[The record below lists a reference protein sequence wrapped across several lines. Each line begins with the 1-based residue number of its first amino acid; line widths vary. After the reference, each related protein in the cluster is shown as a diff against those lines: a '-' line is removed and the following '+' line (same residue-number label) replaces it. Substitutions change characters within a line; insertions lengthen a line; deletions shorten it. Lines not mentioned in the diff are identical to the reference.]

1 MTLKADEA
9 TTSNGDAV
17 APHFSIEDG
26 KIYQTI
32 RIGEKSLTSERTRPS
47 PSRFS
52 FQESPR
58 DEWWRSYLEGNP
70 CVPQKRTGLLSFVD
84 LFTSAG
90 GLSLALKEAALSLG
104 LRVESM
110 FCADMDERALEVY
123 ERRLNPL
130 FKHVGDIDNL
140 VDVDYLL
147 GLDGVE
153 NSLSRILLDDKL
165 RRIVGEVDVVI
176 AGPPCQGH
184 SSLNN
189 SSRYEDPR
197 NRLFMHPVA
206 IGIALQAKAIV
217 IENVPGVRKDTSA
230 VVDRACLLLKQYGYK
245 FTDDVLKAEHFGW
258 PQTRHRYFLIAV
270 RGEIC
275 ESLETFREQLQH
287 PGLPLEWAIAD
298 LLDVKGEDVMT
309 QSASMSAEN
318 QERIQWLIENDEI
331 DLPDD
336 LRPACHRDK
345 PHTYGTVYGRLQWGK
360 PAGTITTGFATPG
373 RGRYIHPELPRTL
386 LPIEAARIQGF
397 PDGYFSDLRLSRPI
411 RRSEIVKWIGDAV
424 PAPLGHPAMLCAMTA
439 MVKNGLL
446 SLNA

>member
-1 MTLKADEA
+1 M
-9 TTSNGDAV
+9 
-17 APHFSIEDG
+17 
-26 KIYQTI
+26 
-32 RIGEKSLTSERTRPS
+32 
-47 PSRFS
+47 
-52 FQESPR
+52 
-58 DEWWRSYLEGNP
+58 
-70 CVPQKRTGLLSFVD
+70 
-84 LFTSAG
+84 
-90 GLSLALKEAALSLG
+90 
-104 LRVESM
+104 
-110 FCADMDERALEVY
+110 
-123 ERRLNPL
+123 
-130 FKHVGDIDNL
+130 
-140 VDVDYLL
+140 
-147 GLDGVE
+147 
-153 NSLSRILLDDKL
+153 
-165 RRIVGEVDVVI
+165 
-176 AGPPCQGH
+176 
-184 SSLNN
+184 
-189 SSRYEDPR
+189 
-197 NRLFMHPVA
+197 
-206 IGIALQAKAIV
+206 
-217 IENVPGVRKDTSA
+217 
-230 VVDRACLLLKQYGYK
+230 LKQYGYK

-258 PQTRHRYFLIAV
+258 PQTRHRYFLVAV
-270 RGEIC
+270 RGEIADP
-275 ESLETFREQLQH
+275 LETFREQLQH

-373 RGRYIHPELPRTL
+373 RGRYVHPERPRTL

-424 PAPLGHPAMLCAMTA
+424 PAPLGHPAMLCALTA